1 MRKVRGEKQYLR
13 NMCWI
18 KEAWFN
24 EAVGAK
30 EHGIR
35 SCGVWRGKPGGVS
48 HQKRERGTEGFFP
61 VLHILNTVILN
72 LFFY

>member
-13 NMCWI
+13 NMCWM

-35 SCGVWRGKPGGVS
+35 SCGVWRGKPGVRRVTSEKG
-48 HQKRERGTEGFFP
+48 KR
-61 VLHILNTVILN
+61 N
-72 LFFY
+72 